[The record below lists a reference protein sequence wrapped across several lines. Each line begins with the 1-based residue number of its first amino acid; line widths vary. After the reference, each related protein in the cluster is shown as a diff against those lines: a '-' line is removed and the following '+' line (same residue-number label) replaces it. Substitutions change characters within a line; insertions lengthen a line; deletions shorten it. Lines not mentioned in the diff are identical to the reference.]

1 MFEKYQS
8 RWILAKRTAVKQKQ
22 YHFSKKRLREIVL
35 FLSNRIDVIPFF
47 IQRWRNKCTTL
58 PLYYTAVPMIRFNI
72 FCVYAWNSFTQRPSV
87 YNRCR
92 CCCLVWR
99 DWGKNNTVQIT
110 IKQRYLRLCS
120 TSYVHMVGGIC
131 TIFCLL
137 QHEKSFHSWK
147 TNFWKFLDD
156 THCRNVKCSRWISS
170 TSYLFHLNV

>member
-58 PLYYTAVPMIRFNI
+58 PLCYTAVPMIRFNI

-120 TSYVHMVGGIC
+120 TSYVHMVGGEMNTSFVSC
-131 TIFCLL
+131 NMKSHFTAEKRIF
-137 QHEKSFHSWK
+137 ESFW
-147 TNFWKFLDD
+147 T
-156 THCRNVKCSRWISS
+156 THIAEM
-170 TSYLFHLNV
+170 